1 MNSREDWLRARRSGI
16 GGESVDTGMQITMY
30 EPEPDLVD
38 RMYGWALRIVGALAF
53 AAAVGLCAWLIAYAP
68 LWII

>member
-30 EPEPDLVD
+30 EPEPDATDRALERVEIVLLALLVL
-38 RMYGWALRIVGALAF
+38 M
-53 AAAVGLCAWLIAYAP
+53 AVGLCAWLIVSAP
-68 LWII
+68 LWIF